1 MYKLPSVYSSL
12 NVYISL
18 FYICIFPLTYRYFL
32 QYVLVHS
39 NCTHSSMRTPLRV
52 YSFSVCTSA
61 FLMYHLCVLWS
72 LKVDLGVLHGFFRL
86 LFWWGRAAPL
96 GNSGLNLT
104 PFCEGKSED
113 IRPELTSLFKGKVRK
128 EHSYKRCAVICARK
142 TRDLGEGIYE

>member
-1 MYKLPSVYSSL
+1 MVFFVYYFGGEELP
-12 NVYISL
+12 
-18 FYICIFPLTYRYFL
+18 
-32 QYVLVHS
+32 
-39 NCTHSSMRTPLRV
+39 
-52 YSFSVCTSA
+52 
-61 FLMYHLCVLWS
+61 
-72 LKVDLGVLHGFFRL
+72 
-86 LFWWGRAAPL
+86 PL